1 MPHPDPEVRR
11 LRQAAHRSFDRIWT
25 ERHMTRKEA
34 YRWLAAR
41 LGVYEYEAHMGNME
55 DKDLLRRVVEEANE
69 YMRDKAHLDF
79 PDFPGENAGSA
90 ESL

>member
-11 LRQAAHRSFDRIWT
+11 LRQAAHRAFDPLWQT
-25 ERHMTRKEA
+25 GLMTRREA

-55 DKDLLRRVVEEANE
+55 DRDLLRRVVVECHD
-69 YMRDKAHLDF
+69 RLPPPDPGDDF
-79 PDFPGENAGSA
+79 PDD
-90 ESL
+90 L